1 MSAARNVAKPPA
13 RTFEAVLERTQDRLQ
28 WVIMRVPFDAARLW
42 GKRGQL
48 RVQGEINGFSFRS
61 TLFPNGK
68 GGHFMIV
75 NKKMQSGGRTAPGLT
90 AKFRLAPDATPRQ
103 PVPPATELL
112 LELKRSRRLLTFY
125 ESLPNSWKNDL
136 ARWIAQSKQ
145 EATRKRRASQ
155 LAERLLETMEAERDL
170 PPQIAIALAQN
181 PKARTAWEK
190 VQPSRRRRHLL
201 AIFHYRNPE
210 SRARRI
216 AKFVEEIS
224 GAAKRQSGRRAE
236 DWDYS

>member
-1 MSAARNVAKPPA
+1 M
-13 RTFEAVLERTQDRLQ
+13 LERTQDRLQ
-28 WVIMRVPFDAARLW
+28 WVIMRVPFDAASLW

-75 NKKMQSGGRTAPGLT
+75 NKKMQSGGKTAPGLT
-90 AKFRLAPDATPRQ
+90 AKFRLAPDATPRE
-103 PVPPATELL
+103 PVPPANELQR
-112 LELKRSRRLLTFY
+112 ELKQSRRLLKFY
-125 ESLPNSWKNDL
+125 ESLPNSWKNDI

-145 EATRKRRASQ
+145 EETRTRRARQ
-155 LAERLLETMEAERDL
+155 LTERLLETVEAERDL

-190 VQPSRRRRHLL
+190 MQPSHRRRHLF

-216 AKFVEEIS
+216 SKCMDEIAGLPRKTS
-224 GAAKRQSGRRAE
+224 SRDE
-236 DWDYS
+236 LLDWDYS